1 MSRSLT
7 TDLRDETLAAGLE
20 PVFFAFFDF
29 QGGAVRVWSGLGSKT
44 WDGNTYSGLGHLGT
58 VAPIEE
64 TADLKANGVA
74 FQLSGVPSGLIATA
88 LGDNYQGR
96 DVKLWLGALDA
107 AGAVVAD
114 PYLLFAGRMDNL
126 EIDDG
131 AESATIRVF
140 AESRM
145 VDLRRSNERRFTHED
160 QQIDFPGDDGLD
172 YMPTAQSTP
181 FMWGGQR
188 VPSYAGGG
196 GSPATNSELQ

>member
-1 MSRSLT
+1 MSRALT
-7 TDLRDETLAAGLE
+7 TALKNETLAASLT

-29 QGGAVRVWSGLGSKT
+29 QSGAVRVWTGIGTKSWG
-44 WDGNTYSGLGHLGT
+44 GNNYTGLGHLGT
-58 VAPIEE
+58 VAPIQE
-64 TADLKANGVA
+64 TEDTRANGVS
-74 FQLSGVPSGLIATA
+74 FQLSGVPSALVATMF
-88 LGDNYQGR
+88 GDNYQGR

-114 PYLLFAGRMDNL
+114 PYLLFFGRMDNL

-131 AESATIRVF
+131 ADTAAIRIA

-145 VDLRRSNERRFTHED
+145 ADLQRSNERRYTQQD
-160 QQIDFPGDDGLD
+160 QQIDFPGDDGLK

-196 GSPATNSELQ
+196 GSEVINGDIL